1 MNTTPIAEKIKLLA
15 PGRYLWAA
23 LVALCLLPVTQYAA
37 AASCS
42 DDVTLDSQAAINS
55 FANDYVGCT
64 SLGSLRIEEAVVG
77 DIRSLAGLSQLSSV
91 DGALKIFNNASLLA
105 VDGLEQITSVG
116 AQLDLYNNARLNSI
130 SGLRSVSQVG
140 GFLDISFSSYLPN
153 VDALT
158 NVTSVGTHLRL
169 FHLYGLHDCKGIA
182 PFITSLPDSLVTRTE
197 KIKVGLEGQLPRNGS
212 GANSIAACLNSY
224 QDHTNGLALSGS
236 KPNIVMFIM
245 DDVGLDQLSTFNYG
259 GAAPPLTPSLDQ
271 IANAGARFT
280 NVWAMPECSP
290 SRIALFTGQLPV
302 MSGTTGAL
310 GPSDLA
316 NSQLNP
322 YQDTLI
328 DHLGRAGYT
337 SAMVGKWHMGGPENN
352 QAEKTTPIEAGF
364 DYYYGNVHGFLRS
377 IDTTAGGVAAKGTYN
392 CGFVPSV
399 ASDSTH
405 GADTGACY
413 TADGGCSVISAP
425 AITEPGRTCMEQG
438 GLLDP
443 GATSCASSPPN
454 TLDFEMENA
463 YYVGKLE
470 KMSKPS
476 SLGASIQIDEFTT
489 REYRTSVE
497 SEEAIRWLNAQSAN
511 EPYFLAVSYS
521 AAHTPLQ
528 QIPQVFGTAGI
539 GVTTSSSLDCTDSTD
554 QRALQKAIISFLSE
568 EIGRV
573 LTESGLMA
581 RTGAGGSLELSAE
594 GANTLIMILGDN
606 GTLGYSVNAPFDPT
620 RAKGQVYQTGVQ
632 VPLLVAGAG
641 VGDTGL
647 PRHGLTSIID
657 IYGAISDAAGL
668 NLISGSSPFGPV
680 SLAGNMAHALTA
692 NQRSQMAVNVAPNIQ
707 PNDVFNPPCALGTA
721 CSVTPINK
729 GVCEDNNGVWYGPG
743 ATGLTAAGSPIPSSG
758 FTACWATNQFLH
770 GLNEPLLN
778 VLPTGQSA
786 AATETYKYVLTSWVD
801 YDPQGDG
808 PKTTE
813 IEELFLIK
821 DADGDPL
828 IDLESLNLLAAPS
841 LTDDAGLALEVLK
854 GELQQYQALGDWAAE
869 DGNRDGIVDER
880 DLELAQNVT
889 TSWGLS
895 SLYDVNQDGL
905 TNAEDIKVIA
915 QAIAEKLGVPVPA
928 LSVFSLLLLAVFLW
942 LMAHR
947 RLTRLA

>member
-1 MNTTPIAEKIKLLA
+1 MDTTSTAEKIKLRA
-15 PGRYLWAA
+15 PGLYLWAA
-23 LVALCLLPVTQYAA
+23 LVTLCFLPVTQYTA
-37 AASCS
+37 AASCP
-42 DDVTLDSQAAINS
+42 DNVTLDSQAAIDS
-55 FANDYVGCT
+55 FTKDYVGCT

-77 DIRSLAGLSQLSSV
+77 DIQSLAGLSQLRAV
-91 DGALKIFNNASLLA
+91 DGALQIFNNARLVT

-130 SGLRSVSQVG
+130 NGLSSISQVG

-158 NVTSVGTHLRL
+158 NVTSVGTRLRL

-182 PFITSLPDSLVTRTE
+182 PFITSLPDNLITRTE
-197 KIKVGLEGQLPRNGS
+197 KIRVGLEGQLPRNGS

-259 GAAPPLTPSLDQ
+259 GTAPPLTPSLDQ

-377 IDTTAGGVAAKGTYN
+377 IDTTAGGVAAKGTYK

-413 TADGGCSVISAP
+413 TADGSCSVISAP
-425 AITEPGRTCMEQG
+425 ATTEPGRTCMEQG

-476 SLGASIQIDEFTT
+476 SSDAPILIDEFTA

-497 SEEAIRWLNAQSAN
+497 SNEAARWLNAQSAN

-554 QRALQKAIISFLSE
+554 QRALQKAVISFLSE

-581 RTGAGGSLELSAE
+581 RTGAGGSLELTAK
-594 GANTLIMILGDN
+594 GANTLIVILGDN

-632 VPLLVAGAG
+632 VPLLIAGVG
-641 VGDTGL
+641 VGDTGF
-647 PRHGLTSIID
+647 PRHGLTSITD

-668 NLISGSSPFGPV
+668 NLISGSSAFGPV
-680 SLAGNMAHALTA
+680 SLAGKMAHALTA

-743 ATGLTAAGSPIPSSG
+743 ATGLTAAGSLIPSSG
-758 FTACWATNQFLH
+758 FSTCWATNQFLH

-778 VLPTGQSA
+778 VLPTAQSA
-786 AATETYKYVLTSWVD
+786 AATETYKYVATSWVD
-801 YDPQGDG
+801 YDPQSDG
-808 PKTTE
+808 PKTTD

-841 LTDDAGLALEVLK
+841 LSDDASLALEVLK

-869 DGNRDGIVDER
+869 DGNRDGIVDEL
-880 DLELAQNVT
+880 DLELAQSVA

-895 SLYDVNQDGL
+895 SFYDVNRDGL
-905 TNAEDIKVIA
+905 TNAEDIAVIA
-915 QAIAEKLGVPVPA
+915 QAIAVKLGIPVPA
-928 LSVFSLLLLAVFLW
+928 LPGFSLLLLTFFLW
-942 LMAHR
+942 LMARR
-947 RLTRLA
+947 RLARLA

>member
-1 MNTTPIAEKIKLLA
+1 LKPLKTLTSVVSLSCTLLT
-15 PGRYLWAA
+15 
-23 LVALCLLPVTQYAA
+23 LCLLPVARHTK
-37 AASCS
+37 AASCA
-42 DDVTLDSQAAINS
+42 DDVTLDSQAAINN
-55 FANDYVGCT
+55 FASDYAGCI
-64 SLGSLRIEEAVVG
+64 SLGSLRVEESVDG
-77 DIRSLAGLSQLSSV
+77 DIQSLRGLSQLTSV
-91 DGALKIFNNASLLA
+91 DGALQIFNNARLTN
-105 VDGLEQITSVG
+105 VDGLDNITSIG

-130 SGLRSVSQVG
+130 NGLRSVTQVG
-140 GFLDISFSSYLPN
+140 GFLDISYSSYLPN

-158 NVTSVGTHLRL
+158 NVASVGTHLRL
-169 FHLYGLHDCKGIA
+169 FQLYGLHDCKGIA
-182 PFITSLPDSLVTRTE
+182 PFISSLPDNLVARIE
-197 KIKVGLEGQLPRNGS
+197 KVKVGIEGQVPRNGS

-236 KPNIVMFIM
+236 KPNIIVFIM
-245 DDVGLDQLSTFNYG
+245 DDVGLDQLSTFDYG
-259 GAAPPLTPSLDQ
+259 GTAPPLTPSLDQ

-302 MSGTTGAL
+302 ESGTTGAL

-322 YQDTLI
+322 YQDTLA

-377 IDTTAGGVAAKGTYN
+377 IDTTAGGVAAKGTYS
-392 CGFVPSV
+392 CGFVPST
-399 ASDSTH
+399 ASDATH

-413 TADGGCSVISAP
+413 TASGSCTVISTP
-425 AITEPGRTCMEQG
+425 ATAEPGRTCMEQG
-438 GLLDP
+438 GLFDP
-443 GATSCASSPPN
+443 GPTSCASSPPAA
-454 TLDFEMENA
+454 LDFELENA

-470 KMSKPS
+470 KMSKP
-476 SLGASIQIDEFTT
+476 ASEAAPVQIEEFTT

-497 SEEAIRWLNAQSAN
+497 SNEAIRWLNARAAD

-528 QIPQVFGTAGI
+528 QIPQVFGTTGI
-539 GVTTSSSLDCTDSTD
+539 GVVTSSSLDCTDSID
-554 QRALQKAIISFLSE
+554 QRALQKAIISFMSE

-573 LTESGLMA
+573 LFESGLMA
-581 RTGAGGSLELSAE
+581 RTGVGGALELTAK
-594 GANTLIMILGDN
+594 GANTMIVILGDN

-632 VPLLVAGAG
+632 VPLLIAGAG

-647 PRHGLTSIID
+647 ARHGLASIID

-668 NLISGSSPFGPV
+668 DLLSGSSPFDPV
-680 SLAGNMAHALTA
+680 SLAGNMAHAQTA

-707 PNDVFNPPCALGTA
+707 PNNLFNPPCALGTA

-743 ATGLTAAGSPIPSSG
+743 ATGASAAGSPIPASG
-758 FTACWATNQFLH
+758 FTACWEANQFLY
-770 GLNEPLLN
+770 GLGEPLLT
-778 VLPTGQSA
+778 VLPTAQSA
-786 AATETYKYVLTSWVD
+786 AATETHKYVVTGWVD
-801 YDPQGDG
+801 YDPVSDG

-821 DADGDPL
+821 DTDGDPL
-828 IDLESLNLLAAPS
+828 IDRESLNLLAARS
-841 LTDDAGLALEVLK
+841 LTDDVSLALEVLK
-854 GELQQYQALGDWAAE
+854 GELQRYQTLGNWAAE
-869 DGNRDGIVDER
+869 DGNRDGMVDDR
-880 DLELAQNVT
+880 DLALAQEVAT
-889 TSWGLS
+889 TWGLS
-895 SLYDVNQDGL
+895 SFYDVNRDGL
-905 TNAEDIKVIA
+905 TNTDDLRAIE
-915 QAIAEKLGVPVPA
+915 QAIARRLGVPVPA
-928 LSVFSLLLLAVFLW
+928 VSGLALLILSLSLGTLAY
-942 LMAHR
+942 R
-947 RLTRLA
+947 RISQ